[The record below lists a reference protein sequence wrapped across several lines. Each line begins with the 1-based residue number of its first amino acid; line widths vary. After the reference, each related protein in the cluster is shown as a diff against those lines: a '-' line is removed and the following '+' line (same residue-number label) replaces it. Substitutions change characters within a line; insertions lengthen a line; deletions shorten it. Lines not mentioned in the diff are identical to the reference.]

1 MNFSSLLKNFCS
13 RFIVFLYDRSIEGYI
28 AEKLEHYRC
37 RMARVIVED
46 LLANAFKIVEEAA
59 ALGETKKT
67 SKLDVDG
74 AQDKK
79 ILASD
84 AVPVV
89 VKSFSFV

>member
-1 MNFSSLLKNFCS
+1 
-13 RFIVFLYDRSIEGYI
+13 
-28 AEKLEHYRC
+28 
-37 RMARVIVED
+37 MARVIVED

-74 AQDKK
+74 AQDKI